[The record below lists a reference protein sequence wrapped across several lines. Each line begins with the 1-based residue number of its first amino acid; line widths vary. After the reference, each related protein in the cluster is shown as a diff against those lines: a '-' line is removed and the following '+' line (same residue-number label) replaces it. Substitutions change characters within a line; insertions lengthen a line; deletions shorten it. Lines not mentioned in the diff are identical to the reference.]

1 MLVLIVFLLD
11 AAIRDHPV
19 EEGCRRQLLGV
30 ADDHDLARTRDG
42 AERIL
47 RTHLRGL
54 IDDEEIELHRSG
66 WKELGDRNRAHERNG
81 LDLLQNRPC
90 FRDKPA
96 DRLVTPLLAD
106 LRSDGAHGAH
116 ATARD
121 ATQVAAS
128 DHARSG
134 RKAVLLPLRK
144 LADKNGKI
152 NKAVLKLP
160 LRDGDTERPDDPV
173 YAGHYFVN
181 ANASESYP
189 PKVFDAALNPIMDRN
204 EFYSGCY
211 ARASLTFYAFSASG
225 NKGIAAGLNG
235 LQKVADGEPLGGGGN
250 VEADFDDDF
259 EIEDDILG

>member
-1 MLVLIVFLLD
+1 MGVKVVTGKARMSYANVFEPKSINGSDPKYSVSVLIPKSDKATLKKIQD
-11 AAIRDHPV
+11 GIEAAI
-19 EEGCRRQLLGV
+19 E
-30 ADDHDLARTRDG
+30 DG
-42 AERIL
+42 K
-47 RTHLRGL
+47 T
-54 IDDEEIELHRSG
+54 
-66 WKELGDRNRAHERNG
+66 
-81 LDLLQNRPC
+81 
-90 FRDKPA
+90 
-96 DRLVTPLLAD
+96 
-106 LRSDGAHGAH
+106 
-116 ATARD
+116 
-121 ATQVAAS
+121 
-128 DHARSG
+128 
-134 RKAVLLPLRK
+134 K

-225 NKGIAAGLNG
+225 NRGIAAGLNG